1 MGIDPRAKKNPEVVI
16 SGVIYEVENVFISE
30 LGYLMIRLYSQ
41 EKKTY
46 VTHNLGTHDPLKNIF
61 KTAIDETT
69 KER

>member
-16 SGVIYEVENVFISE
+16 EGNTYEVNNVFISE
-30 LGYLMIRLYSQ
+30 LGYLMLRLYSR

-61 KTAIDETT
+61 KTAIDEAR
-69 KER
+69 KKR